1 MPLIVAAACI
11 TSSCSSERD
20 AAQKRI
26 TPEYD
31 QNGRLKLLKYDSKG
45 SGTVDTWSYMD
56 GARVVR
62 IEIDS
67 DADGTIDRWEHY
79 GADQKLEKVGSSR
92 RNDGKE
98 DTWAFPGP
106 KVPGDPGA
114 PDGSNDVV
122 ARIEISTRRDG
133 KIDRVEYYERD
144 AIVRATEDT
153 DANGKVD
160 KWETY
165 GDARLTSVAFDTAGR
180 GVPDRRLTYGP
191 GGDAKMEID
200 PEGDG
205 RLLAK

>member
-1 MPLIVAAACI
+1 MRGLRELAISWLIVSAVSAVDRRLPLYVPLIVAAACV

-20 AAQKRI
+20 AARKRI

-45 SGTVDTWSYMD
+45 NGKVDTWSYMD

-98 DTWAFPGP
+98 DAWAFPGNNVAN
-106 KVPGDPGA
+106 VPGVPGG
-114 PDGSNDVV
+114 PDGTIMSR
-122 ARIEISTRRDG
+122 RIMSR
-133 KIDRVEYYERD
+133 
-144 AIVRATEDT
+144 
-153 DANGKVD
+153 
-160 KWETY
+160 
-165 GDARLTSVAFDTAGR
+165 
-180 GVPDRRLTYGP
+180 
-191 GGDAKMEID
+191 
-200 PEGDG
+200 
-205 RLLAK
+205 